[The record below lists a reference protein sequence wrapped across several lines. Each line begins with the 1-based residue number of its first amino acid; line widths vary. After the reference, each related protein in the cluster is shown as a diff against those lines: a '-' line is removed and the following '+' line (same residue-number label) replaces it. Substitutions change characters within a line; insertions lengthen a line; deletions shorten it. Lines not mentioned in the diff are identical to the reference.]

1 LLEDW
6 RSLIKIHIFRTD
18 WGDQTQKPATAL
30 TLEDG
35 RVLHLRKPTVPGA
48 EQATVY
54 QRFEIDWKA
63 ASPTQKTWAK
73 GE

>member
-1 LLEDW
+1 ML
-6 RSLIKIHIFRTD
+6 
-18 WGDQTQKPATAL
+18 ATTSL

-35 RVLHLRKPTVPGA
+35 RVLHLRKPTVPDA

-54 QRFEIDWKA
+54 QRLGIDWKA
-63 ASPTQKTWAK
+63 AYPAQKTWAK